1 MNEKGMQHG
10 RNWNGHKINGYIA
23 TEKYDGCR
31 AFWDGENLW
40 SRGGIKINLPDS
52 WRAVLPLGIPLDGE
66 IYDGIDGLYRCGA
79 AIKYGNF
86 TASMCYMVFDC
97 PTAEGEYCARLD
109 FAAKYAVVPLEVV
122 TCKPVSN
129 LSKAKELLFEV
140 ISHGGEGLMLR
151 NPKLKYAAGRTA
163 ELLKFKNIM

>member
-86 TASMCYMVFDC
+86 TASMRFMIFDC
-97 PTAEGEYCARLD
+97 PTAEGDYPTRLE
-109 FAAKYAVVPLEVV
+109 FSAKYTGGPLQ
-122 TCKPVSN
+122 
-129 LSKAKELLFEV
+129 V
-140 ISHGGEGLMLR
+140 ISYRCVKRLSDVKLLLVEVLQRGGEGLMLR
-151 NPKLKYAAGRTA
+151 NPKLKYAPGRTA

>member
-86 TASMCYMVFDC
+86 MRAEIKGPAYIWLAPYMQDND
-97 PTAEGEYCARLD
+97 TGMDLD
-109 FAAKYAVVPLEVV
+109 AAL
-122 TCKPVSN
+122 
-129 LSKAKELLFEV
+129 LSIK
-140 ISHGGEGLMLR
+140 S
-151 NPKLKYAAGRTA
+151 
-163 ELLKFKNIM
+163 